1 MYEGI
6 NESSRR
12 KVVAALGQFV
22 EVDTHKAVVSV
33 KLLDQHRVVME
44 SVGTRF
50 NLVDVKKSLSQGRTK
65 RTSLEEG
72 VRDVERRP

>member
-12 KVVAALGQFV
+12 KVVAALEQFV
-22 EVDTHKAVVSV
+22 EVDTHKAAVSA

-50 NLVDVKKSLSQGRTK
+50 NLAKKA
-65 RTSLEEG
+65 
-72 VRDVERRP
+72 